1 MPKDMRQL
9 FLILTFLTLFG
20 CNEDVSMEKTETLD
34 NVNPVDLKSNFN
46 ETNIDKDSSD
56 FFRIISK
63 LEKVKFFLRGQDSIF
78 VTKDLTK
85 LIELNSTKNA
95 FYSSFDKTDT
105 GLVNFM
111 TVDIARK
118 LHVKLIDGKIGTR
131 PSGNIIQLTFKD
143 TKEASDWFNIFD
155 NSPKKKAIQVKPK
168 TELWLH
174 ENHVYFVQTYHT
186 PEKKYLDL
194 IKTTIKDNLEK

>member
-20 CNEDVSMEKTETLD
+20 CSEDVSSNKTETID
-34 NVNPVDLKSNFN
+34 KVNPVDLKSNFKEIN
-46 ETNIDKDSSD
+46 FDKDSSD
-56 FFRIISK
+56 FFRIIPE
-63 LEKVKFFLRGQDSIF
+63 LEKVKFYLRGQDSVF
-78 VTKDLTK
+78 ATKDLTK

-118 LHVKLIDGKIGTR
+118 FHVKLIDGIVGTR
-131 PSGNIIQLTFKD
+131 PSGNIIQLTFND
-143 TKEASDWFNIFD
+143 TKEASAWFNIYD
-155 NSPKKKAIQVKPK
+155 NSPKKKAIQLKPK
-168 TELWLH
+168 TELWKH
-174 ENHVYFVQTYHT
+174 KNHVYFVQTYHT
-186 PEKKYLDL
+186 PERNYLDL
-194 IKTTIKDNLEK
+194 IKTTIIDNLEK